1 MPRSLAGFGVINGP
15 ARPVSLSDL
24 GAGEVFLND
33 KAAEKLS
40 AARGDQIAVLA
51 AGKLT
56 SLRVRDVVRYD
67 GAGTDGAAVLMTLSG
82 AQQLL
87 GRPGQINQILV
98 SNQGNATSGAQYTD
112 AVRAQLQPVLDPLGL
127 EAKPVKQD
135 GLKVAE
141 AQGNSFM
148 SMFSTFGTFTIAAGI
163 LLIFLVFVL
172 LAAER
177 RGEMGV
183 ARAIGTQR
191 GHLVQMFLF
200 EGMAYDVIAAAV
212 GAGLGVLIAFGMVHV
227 LASALSSQGLDL
239 RFTVECAASCSRTRS
254 ACCSPCWSSP
264 CRPGGSAG

>member
-1 MPRSLAGFGVINGP
+1 MATRS
-15 ARPVSLSDL
+15 RCW
-24 GAGEVFLND
+24 
-33 KAAEKLS
+33 
-40 AARGDQIAVLA
+40 RQR
-51 AGKLT
+51 KLT
-56 SLRVRDVVRYD
+56 SFRVRDVVRYD

-82 AQQLL
+82 AQELL

-191 GHLVQMFLF
+191 GHLVEMFLF
-200 EGMAYDVIAAAV
+200 EGMAYDLIAAAV
-212 GAGLGVLIAFGMVHV
+212 GAGLGILIVVRHGACPGFGTQLGGRRSPVHGRV
-227 LASALSSQGLDL
+227 
-239 RFTVECAASCSRTRS
+239 RAASCSHTRS
-254 ACCSPCWSSP
+254 AWCS
-264 CRPGGSAG
+264 R